1 LPYIEFVGP
10 PGCGKTTQVKQLLF
24 RNHNMC
30 PGRRSLFE
38 GRQFR
43 FRSKSIFRE
52 LFFATTHLLIF
63 GIVDLWHAIRFFYTT
78 SSSIKTRFRIS
89 KYLFFLL
96 LRARLFSI
104 SKCTWVVDQGL
115 LQHIQTCLALGFISK
130 NCAKYW
136 CNFFR
141 TSLSYAPDSIKT
153 LRIKP
158 SILVKRILKS
168 EKHINQLNGL
178 TVEDYVEKH
187 VDAYNTLFTSKK
199 TSD

>member
-1 LPYIEFVGP
+1 MIIEISILSVLTSVS
-10 PGCGKTTQVKQLLF
+10 CITKYSSV
-24 RNHNMC
+24 HNN
-30 PGRRSLFE
+30 
-38 GRQFR
+38 
-43 FRSKSIFRE
+43 
-52 LFFATTHLLIF
+52 ATSTIIL
-63 GIVDLWHAIRFFYTT
+63 
-78 SSSIKTRFRIS
+78 
-89 KYLFFLL
+89 
-96 LRARLFSI
+96 
-104 SKCTWVVDQGL
+104 
-115 LQHIQTCLALGFISK
+115 K